1 MKFECKLN
9 AERDESGRLQQI
21 SVTWLEAR
29 AMAEGAVDWLGDQV
43 FMLGPAT
50 AVFGLIALPVDMKL
64 GGLILSGV
72 VSWVGFR
79 IGRSSRRMKGRL
91 RRIVFATSGVIE
103 SPLGLVHDGNT
114 PVRWRNTWHEIVN
127 FESELVRPP
136 DKDGSV
142 FYSHGVRAINREG
155 DVLHIAASLHPDHA
169 HKLAT
174 TLMIAMQ
181 AVRDEVA
188 GGVPGRKRAK
198 QFID

>member
-1 MKFECKLN
+1 MKFECKLS

-29 AMAEGAVDWLGDQV
+29 AMAEGFVDWLAEKV

-50 AVFGLIALPVDMKL
+50 AVLGLFVLPGETKIVGLIFSGALSWL
-64 GGLILSGV
+64 GFSL
-72 VSWVGFR
+72 R
-79 IGRSSRRMKGRL
+79 RSSSRMQGRL
-91 RRIVFATSGVIE
+91 RRIVIAASGVIH
-103 SPLGLVHDGNT
+103 SPLGLIHDGNG
-114 PVRWRNTWHEIVN
+114 PVRWRNTWHEIIN

-169 HKLAT
+169 QKLAT
-174 TLMIAMQ
+174 TLMIAML
-181 AVRDEVA
+181 AVREEVA
-188 GGVPGRKRAK
+188 SGVPRRKQAK

>member
-1 MKFECKLN
+1 
-9 AERDESGRLQQI
+9 
-21 SVTWLEAR
+21 
-29 AMAEGAVDWLGDQV
+29 
-43 FMLGPAT
+43 MLGPAT
-50 AVFGLIALPVDMKL
+50 AVFGLIALPVEMKL
-64 GGLILSGV
+64 GGLILSGA
-72 VSWVGFR
+72 VSLIGFNL
-79 IGRSSRRMKGRL
+79 GRSSRRLQGRP
-91 RRIVFATSGVIE
+91 RRIVFATSGAIE
-103 SPLGLVHDGNT
+103 SPLGLVHDGNN

-174 TLMIAMQ
+174 TLTIAML
-181 AVRDEVA
+181 AVREEVA
-188 GGVPGRKRAK
+188 GGVPVRKQAK